1 MTDKRQ
7 GKKKVASRLPRGAGL
22 LRVVRTPRPVGAVTK
37 ELGETHKGLARTQMN
52 MLRLV
57 PGVGGLPPPPVLK
70 AVVQGDTG
78 PRRPVRRAVVAAP
91 KSRATVASKHGFP
104 QAPLSSLRL
113 DPPFASDIA
122 DAGDRLICRV
132 EMPGVQSE
140 DVEVVCFV
148 DAILL
153 HVTRRPQAAEP
164 VRRSGPARPRPAD
177 HQQGDAPGRLARRGD
192 AEGQPNGWPAE
203 RHRPVA
209 SLTHAPPPT
218 PRAGGSRRGRRPGR
232 RGCRRAR

>member
-1 MTDKRQ
+1 
-7 GKKKVASRLPRGAGL
+7 
-22 LRVVRTPRPVGAVTK
+22 VGAVTK

-164 VRRSGPARPRPAD
+164 VRRSGI
-177 HQQGDAPGRLARRGD
+177 
-192 AEGQPNGWPAE
+192 
-203 RHRPVA
+203 
-209 SLTHAPPPT
+209 
-218 PRAGGSRRGRRPGR
+218 PRASRVLALPALVRPTTSKATLRDGLLVVEMPKVNPTGGPRSVIVRSRR
-232 RGCRRAR
+232 